1 VEIVVFCINDKNRQN
16 EQPGLEKE
24 QTWRPEFPS
33 NPAFTMT
40 PTTPTTI
47 QNHPCPVVG
56 RTVAA
61 PHNRRGGLALNA
73 MRNISNFNNFKPLH
87 SVARRLV

>member
-1 VEIVVFCINDKNRQN
+1 
-16 EQPGLEKE
+16 
-24 QTWRPEFPS
+24 
-33 NPAFTMT
+33 MT
-40 PTTPTTI
+40 LTTPTTI
-47 QNHPCPVVG
+47 QNPPCPVVG

-73 MRNISNFNNFKPLH
+73 MRNIYIFNSLEPMH